1 MYDKIMAKD
10 ACYLTDKETKIR
22 NEIIEQKNKAYIEGF
37 GYVAPSK
44 TQTIIVDSD
53 GNINKMVS
61 TME

>member
-1 MYDKIMAKD
+1 MSKD
-10 ACYLTDKETKIR
+10 TCYLTDEETVKR
-22 NEIIEQKNKAYIEGF
+22 NEIIEEKNKAYIEGF

-53 GNINKMVS
+53 GDINKKVG